1 MLIYIIIFLI
11 GLAAIYFGAEWLVQG
26 SSRLAKSL
34 NIRPIII
41 GLTIVAFG
49 GSAPEAAVSIVA
61 AFKGNSDIALGNI
74 LGSVI
79 ANIGLVLGIS
89 AIISPLKIQLSII
102 RKELPI
108 MLGAVILFYLLALN
122 LTIGLWEGIL
132 LFAGIVLFMIYSV
145 YQGLKEK
152 NKNRLVEKEFE
163 EFLKDKNG
171 KKVKFILLVA
181 VGLILIIAGANLL
194 VRSGV
199 FIAQKLGVSELII
212 GVTLI
217 AVGTSLPELAI
228 STVAAYRKEPD
239 ISAGN
244 VIGSNIFNIFF
255 VIGAVAM
262 IHPLSVQKSTL
273 GFEFPALLIFSVLLF
288 WMMRTRLT
296 LSRIEGLILLVLYIL
311 FMIFVF

>member
-1 MLIYIIIFLI
+1 MLIHIITFII
-11 GLAAIYFGAEWLVQG
+11 GLTAIYFGAEWLVRG

-89 AIISPLKIQLSII
+89 AIISPLKIQLNTV

-122 LTIGLWEGIL
+122 LTIGFWEGVVL
-132 LFAGIVLFMIYSV
+132 SAGIVLFMVYSV
-145 YQGLKEK
+145 YQGVKEK
-152 NKNRLVEKEFE
+152 NKNRLAEKEFE

-171 KKVKFILLVA
+171 KRIKFILLIA
-181 VGLILIIAGANLL
+181 VGLILIIVSANLL

-199 FIAQKLGVSELII
+199 FIAQKLGVSELLI
-212 GVTLI
+212 GITLI

-262 IHPLSVQKSTL
+262 IHPLSVEKNTL
-273 GFEFPALLIFSVLLF
+273 GFEFPAMLIFSVLLV
-288 WMMRTRLT
+288 WMMKTHLT
-296 LSRIEGLILLVLYIL
+296 LSRIEGVILLCLYVSFFIL
-311 FMIFVF
+311 VF